1 MHCGLALLALSWPQA
16 RAGADGADCCG
27 PGDRSQRRSRRRC
40 IGRRRCGG
48 QDRGHASLGSAA
60 ARDLLQSL
68 RRQVPTGPARLLPRL
83 RLSSHAR
90 PAKPRPTSQACSLP
104 ARRQKFWPPT
114 RQSAPQLLAG
124 WLGLAYV
131 LWIFIREKRNKAV
144 EQVAAA
150 QRRPAFASAALHC
163 SGLHR
168 KSRCSQH

>member
-1 MHCGLALLALSWPQA
+1 MGPIAAVRAIAASGEA
-16 RAGADGADCCG
+16 GGAASAAGAAV
-27 PGDRSQRRSRRRC
+27 
-40 IGRRRCGG
+40 
-48 QDRGHASLGSAA
+48 AKTAA
-60 ARDLLQSL
+60 MPAWA
-68 RRQVPTGPARLLPRL
+68 ARLLETFFRVCGG
-83 RLSSHAR
+83 RC
-90 PAKPRPTSQACSLP
+90 RPTLHDCCRASASQATRAPPSHGPPHNACSLP